1 MRLGIATGLDSYR
14 RTTLLIVGF
23 VMLCMIGAFR
33 LAGYLSDR
41 ELADQKVRTDV
52 ANRNLAMILT
62 ESVSSAI
69 RNADILLRI
78 FKGDWETN
86 GALTETLQAKLP
98 EIINAGMVARICI
111 VDDSGKVTFNAMN
124 LADASNIAS
133 RNYFQQHKA
142 EDGGEVLLDVV
153 WLMEGQGPPMLVVS
167 RRLNRR
173 DGSFGGVAS
182 VGIRQEYLLRA
193 FRELDL
199 GNENSLSLL
208 HTDGK
213 ILARLPGEYDRQAF
227 AAVFRSHPS
236 LTRVKAG
243 EMTGEY
249 EVPGADGIPRLGSFR
264 KLSVYPVV
272 ALATTK
278 KEAALSRVLERRR
291 LYQNMAAGFSF
302 FVLVSGLLIWLQLRR
317 QYRTER
323 TLLDRER
330 ELTFSSYHDA
340 LTGIYNR
347 AYFYDKVRE
356 AGPQAGVIM
365 ADMDGLK
372 VINDTFGHK
381 IGDQSLIDTAGIL
394 VRCISADS
402 IPARIGGDE
411 FAVYVPATTRE
422 AIEKTI
428 QTLRQEIARY
438 NDSHD
443 LPLQLSLGFALADGK
458 ELPLAE
464 LMATAD
470 KWMYREKLRQ
480 ARTHRSQ
487 FTNTL
492 KEMLVARDYITEG
505 HVSRVTDIT
514 IALAKA
520 LGLPSAQLPDLELFA
535 YFHDIGKV
543 GVSDRILNKCGPLT
557 EFERHEMQQHS
568 EIGHRIASSA
578 DDLSG
583 IADWILKHHER
594 WDGKGYPWG
603 VAGEDIPI
611 QCRILAIADA
621 YDAMT
626 SDRPYRK
633 AMHHQDALAEL
644 RRNAGTQ
651 FDPTL
656 VEKFIEIQGA
666 FQSPNGRIYRE

>member
-1 MRLGIATGLDSYR
+1 M
-14 RTTLLIVGF
+14 
-23 VMLCMIGAFR
+23 CMTGAFHM
-33 LAGYLSDR
+33 ASYLSDR
-41 ELADQKVRTDV
+41 EFADQKIRTDA
-52 ANRNLAMILT
+52 ANRNLSMILT

-78 FKGDWETN
+78 FKRDWESN
-86 GALTETLQAKLP
+86 GALTETLKAKLP

-111 VDDSGKVTFNAMN
+111 TDDAGRVTFNAMD
-124 LADASNIAS
+124 LADAPNIAS
-133 RNYFQQHKA
+133 RSYFQQHRT
-142 EDGGEVLLDVV
+142 EDGDAVLLDATR
-153 WLMEGQGPPMLVVS
+153 LMEDQGPPLLVVS
-167 RRLNRR
+167 RRLNRL
-173 DGSFGGVAS
+173 DGSFGGVVS

-193 FRELDL
+193 FRELEL
-199 GNENSLSLL
+199 GNENSLGLL
-208 HTDGK
+208 HTNGR

-227 AAVFRSHPS
+227 AAVFRNHPS
-236 LTRVKAG
+236 LARVQAG
-243 EMTGEY
+243 ELAGEY

-264 KLSVYPVV
+264 KLNVYPVV

-278 KEAALSRVLERRR
+278 KEAALSRALERRN
-291 LYQNMAAGFSF
+291 LYGNTAAGFSF

-317 QYRTER
+317 QYRIER
-323 TLLDRER
+323 MLLERER

-356 AGPQAGVIM
+356 AGSQAGVIM

-372 VINDTFGHK
+372 IINDTFGHK
-381 IGDQSLIDTAGIL
+381 IGDQALVDTAGIL
-394 VRCISADS
+394 VRCISPDS

-411 FAVYVPATTRE
+411 FAVYVPATTRD
-422 AIEKTI
+422 ATEKTI

-438 NDSHD
+438 NGSHD

-520 LGLPSAQLPDLELFA
+520 VGLPSAQLPDLELFA

-557 EFERHEMQQHS
+557 YNERHEMQQHS

-633 AMHHQDALAEL
+633 AMLHQDALAEL
-644 RRNAGTQ
+644 LRNAGTQ
-651 FDPTL
+651 FDPAL
-656 VEKFIEIQGA
+656 VEKFIA
-666 FQSPNGRIYRE
+666 LQSGCYSENAKVRLN

>member
-1 MRLGIATGLDSYR
+1 MRLGKSGSLDSYR

-23 VMLCMIGAFR
+23 VVLCIFAAFR
-33 LAGYLSDR
+33 LTDYLSDR
-41 ELADQKVRTDV
+41 ELVDQKVRTDV

-78 FKGDWETN
+78 FKGDWEN
-86 GALTETLQAKLP
+86 SGALTESLQAKLP

-111 VDDSGKVTFNAMN
+111 ADESGKIVFNAMK
-124 LADASNIAS
+124 LAHSSNIAS
-133 RNYFQQHKA
+133 HKYFQKHRA
-142 EDGGEVLLDVV
+142 EDAGEVLLDVV
-153 WLMEGQGPPMLVVS
+153 WLMGKQGPPLLVAS

-173 DGSFGGVAS
+173 DGSFGGVAT

-208 HTDGK
+208 HTEGN
-213 ILARLPGEYDRQAF
+213 ILARIPGEFDRPAF
-227 AAVFRSHPS
+227 AAVFRNHPS
-236 LTRVKAG
+236 LTRVKVG

-278 KEAALSRVLERRR
+278 KEAALSRVLERRG
-291 LYQNMAAGFSF
+291 LYRNAATGFSF

-323 TLLDRER
+323 TLRER
-330 ELTFSSYHDA
+330 EQELTYSSYHDA

-381 IGDQSLIDTAGIL
+381 VGDRALIDTAGIL
-394 VRCISADS
+394 LCCISPDS
-402 IPARIGGDE
+402 IAARIGGDE
-411 FAVYVPATTRE
+411 FAVYAPATTRDS
-422 AIEKTI
+422 IEKTI
-428 QTLRQEIARY
+428 QALRQEITRF

-443 LPLQLSLGFALADGK
+443 LPLHLSIGFALSDGK
-458 ELPLAE
+458 ELPLAD

-514 IALAKA
+514 IALAKSV
-520 LGLPSAQLPDLELFA
+520 GLPSAQIPDMELFA

-543 GVSDRILNKCGPLT
+543 GVSDRILKKCGPLT
-557 EFERHEMQQHS
+557 ENERHEMQQHS
-568 EIGHRIASSA
+568 EIGHRIASA
-578 DDLSG
+578 TDDLSG

-603 VAGEDIPI
+603 IAGEDIPV
-611 QCRILAIADA
+611 QCRILVIADA

-633 AMHHQDALAEL
+633 AMSRQDAIAEL

-651 FDPTL
+651 FDPAL
-656 VEKFIEIQGA
+656 VGKFIELQGL
-666 FQSPNGRIYRE
+666 NN

>member
-1 MRLGIATGLDSYR
+1 M
-14 RTTLLIVGF
+14 
-23 VMLCMIGAFR
+23 
-33 LAGYLSDR
+33 
-41 ELADQKVRTDV
+41 
-52 ANRNLAMILT
+52 
-62 ESVSSAI
+62 
-69 RNADILLRI
+69 
-78 FKGDWETN
+78 
-86 GALTETLQAKLP
+86 
-98 EIINAGMVARICI
+98 
-111 VDDSGKVTFNAMN
+111 
-124 LADASNIAS
+124 
-133 RNYFQQHKA
+133 
-142 EDGGEVLLDVV
+142 
-153 WLMEGQGPPMLVVS
+153 
-167 RRLNRR
+167 
-173 DGSFGGVAS
+173 
-182 VGIRQEYLLRA
+182 
-193 FRELDL
+193 
-199 GNENSLSLL
+199 
-208 HTDGK
+208 
-213 ILARLPGEYDRQAF
+213 
-227 AAVFRSHPS
+227 
-236 LTRVKAG
+236 
-243 EMTGEY
+243 
-249 EVPGADGIPRLGSFR
+249 
-264 KLSVYPVV
+264 
-272 ALATTK
+272 
-278 KEAALSRVLERRR
+278 
-291 LYQNMAAGFSF
+291 
-302 FVLVSGLLIWLQLRR
+302 
-317 QYRTER
+317 
-323 TLLDRER
+323 
-330 ELTFSSYHDA
+330 
-340 LTGIYNR
+340 
-347 AYFYDKVRE
+347 
-356 AGPQAGVIM
+356 
-365 ADMDGLK
+365 
-372 VINDTFGHK
+372 
-381 IGDQSLIDTAGIL
+381 
-394 VRCISADS
+394 
-402 IPARIGGDE
+402 
-411 FAVYVPATTRE
+411 
-422 AIEKTI
+422 
-428 QTLRQEIARY
+428 
-438 NDSHD
+438 
-443 LPLQLSLGFALADGK
+443 QLSLGFALADGK

-666 FQSPNGRIYRE
+666 FQSPNGRIYRG

>member
-1 MRLGIATGLDSYR
+1 MRLGKSGSLDSYR

-23 VMLCMIGAFR
+23 VVLCIFAAFR
-33 LAGYLSDR
+33 LTDYLSDR
-41 ELADQKVRTDV
+41 ELVDQKVRTDV

-78 FKGDWETN
+78 FKGDWEN
-86 GALTETLQAKLP
+86 SGALTESLQAKLP

-111 VDDSGKVTFNAMN
+111 ADESGKIVFNAMK
-124 LADASNIAS
+124 LAHSSNIAS
-133 RNYFQQHKA
+133 HKYFQKHRA
-142 EDGGEVLLDVV
+142 EDAGEVLLDVV
-153 WLMEGQGPPMLVVS
+153 WLM
-167 RRLNRR
+167 
-173 DGSFGGVAS
+173 
-182 VGIRQEYLLRA
+182 
-193 FRELDL
+193 
-199 GNENSLSLL
+199 
-208 HTDGK
+208 
-213 ILARLPGEYDRQAF
+213 GEQ
-227 AAVFRSHPS
+227 
-236 LTRVKAG
+236 
-243 EMTGEY
+243 
-249 EVPGADGIPRLGSFR
+249 
-264 KLSVYPVV
+264 
-272 ALATTK
+272 
-278 KEAALSRVLERRR
+278 
-291 LYQNMAAGFSF
+291 
-302 FVLVSGLLIWLQLRR
+302 
-317 QYRTER
+317 
-323 TLLDRER
+323 
-330 ELTFSSYHDA
+330 ELTYSSYHDA

-381 IGDQSLIDTAGIL
+381 VGDRALIDTAGIL
-394 VRCISADS
+394 LCCISPDS
-402 IPARIGGDE
+402 IAARIGGDE
-411 FAVYVPATTRE
+411 FAVYAPATTRDS
-422 AIEKTI
+422 IEKTI
-428 QTLRQEIARY
+428 QALRQEITRF

-443 LPLQLSLGFALADGK
+443 LPLHLSIGFALSDGK
-458 ELPLAE
+458 ELPLAD

-520 LGLPSAQLPDLELFA
+520 VGLPSAQIPDMELFA

-543 GVSDRILNKCGPLT
+543 GVSDRILKKCGPLT
-557 EFERHEMQQHS
+557 ENERHEMQQHS
-568 EIGHRIASSA
+568 EIGHRIASA
-578 DDLSG
+578 TDDLSG

-603 VAGEDIPI
+603 IAGEDIPV
-611 QCRILAIADA
+611 QCRILVIADA

-633 AMHHQDALAEL
+633 AMSRQDAIAEL

-651 FDPTL
+651 FDPAL
-656 VEKFIEIQGA
+656 VGKFIELQGL
-666 FQSPNGRIYRE
+666 NN

>member
-1 MRLGIATGLDSYR
+1 MRLGISTGLDSYR
-14 RTTLLIVGF
+14 RTSLLIVGF
-23 VMLCMIGAFR
+23 VVLCIFGAFR
-33 LAGYLSDR
+33 LADYLSDR
-41 ELADQKVRTDV
+41 ELADQKIRTDV

-78 FKGDWETN
+78 FKGDWESN
-86 GALTETLQAKLP
+86 NALTENLKAKLP

-111 VDDSGKVTFNAMN
+111 SDASGKVTFNAMD
-124 LADASNIAS
+124 LAHAANIAS
-133 RNYFQQHKA
+133 QSFFQQHKM
-142 EDGGEVLLDVV
+142 EDNGEVLLDVV
-153 WLMEGQGPPMLVVS
+153 WLMEGQGPPLLVVS

-173 DGSFGGVAS
+173 DGSFGGVVS

-193 FRELDL
+193 FRELEL

-213 ILARLPGEYDRQAF
+213 ILARIPGEYDRQAF
-227 AAVFRSHPS
+227 AAVFRNHPS
-236 LTRVKAG
+236 LARLKAG

-264 KLSVYPVV
+264 KLNVYPVV

-278 KEAALSRVLERRR
+278 KEAALSRALERRNIYR
-291 LYQNMAAGFSF
+291 NMAAGFSF

-317 QYRTER
+317 QHRIER
-323 TLLDRER
+323 ALRER
-330 ELTFSSYHDA
+330 EQELTFSSYHDA

-381 IGDQSLIDTAGIL
+381 IGDQSLIDAAGIL
-394 VRCISADS
+394 VRCISSDS

-422 AIEKTI
+422 GVQKTI
-428 QTLRQEIARY
+428 QTLRQEIGRY
-438 NDSHD
+438 NDSHT

-458 ELPLAE
+458 EMPLVE

-480 ARTHRSQ
+480 AGTHRSQ
-487 FTNTL
+487 FSNTL

-520 LGLPSAQLPDLELFA
+520 VGLPSAQIPDMELFA

-543 GVSDRILNKCGPLT
+543 GVSDRILNKCGPLS
-557 EFERHEMQQHS
+557 ENERHEMQQHS
-568 EIGHRIASSA
+568 EIGHRIASA
-578 DDLSG
+578 TDDLSG

-603 VAGEDIPI
+603 IAGEDIPV

-633 AMHHQDALAEL
+633 AMSHLDAIAEM

-651 FDPTL
+651 FDPAL
-656 VEKFIEIQGA
+656 VEKFIELQG
-666 FQSPNGRIYRE
+666 PYH

>member
-1 MRLGIATGLDSYR
+1 MDSYR

-23 VMLCMIGAFR
+23 VVLCIVGAFR
-33 LAGYLSDR
+33 LADYLSDR
-41 ELADQKVRTDV
+41 ELADQKIRTDV

-62 ESVSSAI
+62 ESVNSAI

-78 FKGDWETN
+78 FKGDWENN
-86 GALTETLQAKLP
+86 GALTDSLQAKLP

-111 VDDSGKVTFNAMN
+111 ADASGKIVFNAMK
-124 LADASNIAS
+124 LTHSTNIAS
-133 RNYFQQHKA
+133 QIYFQKHRA
-142 EDGGEVLLDVV
+142 EDAGEVLLDVV
-153 WLMEGQGPPMLVVS
+153 WLMGEKGPPMLVVS
-167 RRLNRR
+167 RRLNHG
-173 DGSFGGVAS
+173 DGSFGGVVS
-182 VGIRQEYLLRA
+182 VGIRQEYLMRA
-193 FRELDL
+193 FRELEL

-208 HTDGK
+208 HTDGN
-213 ILARLPGEYDRQAF
+213 ILARIPGEFDRMAF
-227 AAVFRSHPS
+227 AAVFRNHPS

-264 KLSVYPVV
+264 KLNVYPVV

-278 KEAALSRVLERRR
+278 KEVALSRVLERRG
-291 LYQNMAAGFSF
+291 LYRNAATGFSF
-302 FVLVSGLLIWLQLRR
+302 FVMVSGLLIWMQLRR
-317 QYRTER
+317 QYRTEQ
-323 TLLDRER
+323 TLRER
-330 ELTFSSYHDA
+330 EQELTFSSYHDA

-347 AYFYDKVRE
+347 AYFYEKVRE

-381 IGDQSLIDTAGIL
+381 MGDQALIDTAGIL
-394 VRCISADS
+394 GRCISPDS

-411 FAVYVPATTRE
+411 FAVYIPVTTRE
-422 AIEKTI
+422 TVEKMI
-428 QTLRQEIARY
+428 QALRQEISRY
-438 NDSHD
+438 NGSHA
-443 LPLQLSLGFALADGK
+443 LPLQLSLGFAIADGK
-458 ELPLAE
+458 TAPLSE

-480 ARTHRSQ
+480 AGTHRSQ

-520 LGLPSAQLPDLELFA
+520 VGLSSAQIPDMELFA

-557 EFERHEMQQHS
+557 DFERHEMQQHS
-568 EIGHRIASSA
+568 EIGHRIASA
-578 DDLSG
+578 TDDLSG
-583 IADWILKHHER
+583 IVDWILKHHER

-603 VAGEDIPI
+603 IAGEDIPV

-633 AMHHQDALAEL
+633 AMSHQDAIAEM

-651 FDPTL
+651 FDPAL
-656 VEKFIEIQGA
+656 VEKFIEL
-666 FQSPNGRIYRE
+666 